1 MPPCIVYTGLMILQ
15 LILHPTRTSMKRLL
29 LVPALLVC
37 YLLMASTPPADDPD
51 AVLGRWLSSKKRN
64 QVQIYRQ
71 GDKYYGRLIWMLE
84 PTDPT
89 TKRPKTDIENPDVSL
104 RSRPLMNMVMMSD
117 LVYKGNNT
125 WTGGQVYNPED
136 GKTYSCDL
144 TLRDPNSLDI
154 HGYVMGISLLGRTK
168 TWTRVR

>member
-1 MPPCIVYTGLMILQ
+1 MNNETKPRSFIPYM
-15 LILHPTRTSMKRLL
+15 TRFLL
-29 LVPALLVC
+29 LPALLGC
-37 YLLMASTPPADDPD
+37 LLLTALIPAADDPD
-51 AVLGRWLSSKKRN
+51 AVTGRWLSSKKRN
-64 QVQIYRQ
+64 QVQIFKQ
-71 GDKYYGRLIWMLE
+71 GDKYYGRLVWMLE
-84 PTDPT
+84 PNDPV
-89 TKRPKTDIENPDVSL
+89 TKRPKTDIQNSDVSL
-104 RSRPLMNMVMMSD
+104 RNRPLMNMIMMSD

-168 TWTRVR
+168 TWTRVK